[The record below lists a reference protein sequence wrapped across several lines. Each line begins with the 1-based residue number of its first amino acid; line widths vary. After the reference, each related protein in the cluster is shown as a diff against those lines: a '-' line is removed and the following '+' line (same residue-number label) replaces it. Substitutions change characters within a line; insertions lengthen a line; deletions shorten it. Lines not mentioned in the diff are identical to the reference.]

1 MTYFNIFENFTYDEK
16 FNNDIIQY
24 NNSLIIQT
32 QSFYLENILKIFYNK
47 QFHSKHIIDKYY
59 NKNTYNNLNTLFID
73 NNPDIG
79 YFVNKINLSIKLCNY
94 LNIPIKN
101 HINTITSLLKS
112 YKKCIKTDSCNLY
125 PPHFKEKFKIDTSL
139 DQLSITSKIIEF
151 VDKYCIYFNLDNL
164 DTTLHYKLIKLIE
177 NFLLHPLIIDVKHII
192 IHKIQQTKHDI
203 HLLYPILIEICKIS
217 TLDTIYKKWY
227 LT

>member
-1 MTYFNIFENFTYDEK
+1 
-16 FNNDIIQY
+16 
-24 NNSLIIQT
+24 
-32 QSFYLENILKIFYNK
+32 
-47 QFHSKHIIDKYY
+47 
-59 NKNTYNNLNTLFID
+59 
-73 NNPDIG
+73 
-79 YFVNKINLSIKLCNY
+79 
-94 LNIPIKN
+94 
-101 HINTITSLLKS
+101 
-112 YKKCIKTDSCNLY
+112 
-125 PPHFKEKFKIDTSL
+125 
-139 DQLSITSKIIEF
+139 LSITSKIIEF

-217 TLDTIYKKWY
+217 TLDTIFYKWY